1 MLRSKDSI
9 MRYGG
14 MFAIG
19 CAYAGTG
26 NNSAIRKLLH
36 YSVSDVSDDVKRA
49 ALMNLGFVLFRRPE
63 KIPELVKQL
72 AESYNPHIRYGA
84 AFAVG
89 IGCAGTGLTE
99 ALKLLAPLTN
109 DKVDFVRQGAL
120 IALSMVFIQ
129 ITEAQEPK
137 VATIKKLYTKMT
149 EDKHEEILSR
159 MGSILAQGIINAAG
173 RNATISLTTR
183 DGNLRQNAVVGLVL
197 FLQHWYWYPLLNF
210 LSLALTPTALIGVTE
225 QLKVPKSLGIVSNA
239 KPSLYKYPDFLK
251 KEEGKEKEK
260 VETAVL
266 STTAKVKARVGRK
279 QKAEGGAA
287 VESPSKTPADTEM
300 LTEEEKKKKDE
311 EEAQKAAQAIPEPEF
326 QELKNPSRVLKA
338 QEKKIQYKPDSR
350 WFPVLENRFSGFVVL
365 RDQNPSSTEPEQFYD
380 DEERDPN
387 APNPDRQSDLLL
399 PEEFEFDPAVQN
411 AP

>member
-1 MLRSKDSI
+1 MYGKEDHADALIEQMVRSKDSI
-9 MRYGG
+9 IRYGA

-19 CAYAGTG
+19 CAYAGTS
-26 NNSAIRKLLH
+26 NNSAIKRLLH
-36 YSVSDVSDDVKRA
+36 YAVSDVSDDVKRA
-49 ALMNLGFVLFRRPE
+49 ALMNLGFLLFRRPE
-63 KIPELVKQL
+63 KIPELLKQL

-89 IGCAGTGLTE
+89 IGCAGTGLID

-109 DKVDFVRQGAL
+109 DSVDFVRQGAL

-129 ITEAQEPK
+129 VTEAQEPK

-159 MGSILAQGIINAAG
+159 MGAIISQGIINAAG

-210 LSLALTPTALIGVTE
+210 VSLALTPTALIGVNE
-225 QLKVPKSLGIVSNA
+225 NLKVPKSFVPVSNA

-266 STTAKVKARVGRK
+266 STTAKVKARGVRK
-279 QKAEGGAA
+279 QKAEG
-287 VESPSKTPADTEM
+287 VPETPTTPAPHKEEEKKAGDTEM
-300 LTEEEKKKKDE
+300 VEEEKKKE
-311 EEAQKAAQAIPEPEF
+311 EVVPEAEF
-326 QELKNPSRVLKA
+326 QLLKNPSRVLKA
-338 QEKKIQYKPDSR
+338 QEKKI
-350 WFPVLENRFSGFVVL
+350 
-365 RDQNPSSTEPEQFYD
+365 
-380 DEERDPN
+380 
-387 APNPDRQSDLLL
+387 
-399 PEEFEFDPAVQN
+399 
-411 AP
+411 